1 MIGLT
6 VDGPVVRAEAIAQ
19 GTEIVETG
27 AHAPTYVIEA
37 DAPPVQG
44 AGRRAHLDQ
53 QEFVMGAAAGKGGGA
68 MAEQHAHLSEADDLR
83 IKCRRA
89 FELAHVQDYMTEFG
103 HLCTPTGA
111 HMNYSSECTGRRLAP
126 PAASCSHPRARACAV
141 RLGLAD
147 GRQATHRH
155 QAHRGARGRAG
166 LRLSRVAERPLQ
178 GPRQG
183 RHEQGGGL
191 AYRPQGETTAPAARH
206 GERRGGGDVGIVLRR
221 RPARAAAAAAQLI
234 DDRRRYSVWCK
245 PARVMAQGTDYGD
258 HCSLLRQAELHF
270 KPARAAYPVHRL
282 DRVASGLML
291 VAHDAEAAARLSA
304 LFRDNQI
311 EKLYGVRV
319 RGAAPQERGTID
331 LPLDD
336 KPALTHYIVRD
347 YDGTHDISTL
357 EVRIESGR
365 LHQIRRHL
373 ALIDLPVLGD
383 PRYGTGNKNTE
394 GLQLQAISLEFI
406 CPYSGEKRSY
416 QLR

>member
-1 MIGLT
+1 
-6 VDGPVVRAEAIAQ
+6 
-19 GTEIVETG
+19 
-27 AHAPTYVIEA
+27 
-37 DAPPVQG
+37 
-44 AGRRAHLDQ
+44 
-53 QEFVMGAAAGKGGGA
+53 
-68 MAEQHAHLSEADDLR
+68 
-83 IKCRRA
+83 
-89 FELAHVQDYMTEFG
+89 
-103 HLCTPTGA
+103 
-111 HMNYSSECTGRRLAP
+111 
-126 PAASCSHPRARACAV
+126 
-141 RLGLAD
+141 
-147 GRQATHRH
+147 
-155 QAHRGARGRAG
+155 
-166 LRLSRVAERPLQ
+166 
-178 GPRQG
+178 
-183 RHEQGGGL
+183 
-191 AYRPQGETTAPAARH
+191 
-206 GERRGGGDVGIVLRR
+206 
-221 RPARAAAAAAQLI
+221 
-234 DDRRRYSVWCK
+234 
-245 PARVMAQGTDYGD
+245 MAQGTDYGD

-282 DRVASGLML
+282 DREASGLML

>member
-1 MIGLT
+1 MDDKQRIVIRHTVEREVAQACDYLASLSGLSKGR
-6 VDGPVVRAEAIAQ
+6 VKDAMNKGAVWH
-19 GTEIVETG
+19 TG
-27 AHAPTYVIEA
+27 RK
-37 DAPPVQG
+37 G
-44 AGRRAHLDQ
+44 KRRRLRRATAS
-53 QEFVMGAAAGKGGGA
+53 VAAGETLELFYDA
-68 MAEQHAHLSEADDLR
+68 ALLALR
-83 IKCRRA
+83 
-89 FELAHVQDYMTEFG
+89 
-103 HLCTPTGA
+103 P
-111 HMNYSSECTGRRLAP
+111 
-126 PAASCSHPRARACAV
+126 
-141 RLGLAD
+141 
-147 GRQATHRH
+147 
-155 QAHRGARGRAG
+155 
-166 LRLSRVAERPLQ
+166 
-178 GPRQG
+178 
-183 RHEQGGGL
+183 
-191 AYRPQGETTAPAARH
+191 
-206 GERRGGGDVGIVLRR
+206 
-221 RPARAAAAAAQLI
+221 AAAQLI

-282 DRVASGLML
+282 DREASGLML